1 MIFLA
6 PFAIRSSKNTLAMQR
21 DKSIIQEAHSTGC
34 AENYAILHRQ
44 MMNVFFKFF
53 HGLDVYNVFIF
64 FSDVF
69 TSTVRAA
76 NSTTEILYRTDEQS
90 GRKAILAE

>member
-1 MIFLA
+1 MIFFA

-21 DKSIIQEAHSTGC
+21 DKSIIQEAHSTEC

-44 MMNVFFKFF
+44 MMNVFKFF
-53 HGLDVYNVFIF
+53 HGLDVYNVFII
-64 FSDVF
+64 FSNVF
-69 TSTVRAA
+69 TSMVRAA
-76 NSTTEILYRTDEQS
+76 NSTTEILCRTDEQS

>member
-1 MIFLA
+1 
-6 PFAIRSSKNTLAMQR
+6 MQR

-44 MMNVFFKFF
+44 MMNVFKFF

-64 FSDVF
+64 SPTFLHLRFGLLIRPLRSY
-69 TSTVRAA
+69 
-76 NSTTEILYRTDEQS
+76 TEQTNRVEGKRY
-90 GRKAILAE
+90 